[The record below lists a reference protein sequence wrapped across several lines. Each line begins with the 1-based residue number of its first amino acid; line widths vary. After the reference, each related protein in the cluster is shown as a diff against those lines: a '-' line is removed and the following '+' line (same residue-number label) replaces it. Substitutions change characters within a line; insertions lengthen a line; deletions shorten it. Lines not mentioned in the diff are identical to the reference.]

1 MGNRKSQRARDGLAD
16 EIAVATTPSVFFLP
30 LTTKSSGQGRRLHNA
45 VFKDRKDWPH
55 LRGKHLS
62 VAIAH
67 LAAARPDIS
76 AWHAVYVSPLD
87 TRRIEP
93 VESTAF
99 ITLEVDTTTWLVTSS
114 PRLWAA
120 ME

>member
-1 MGNRKSQRARDGLAD
+1 M
-16 EIAVATTPSVFFLP
+16 
-30 LTTKSSGQGRRLHNA
+30 
-45 VFKDRKDWPH
+45 FKDRKDWPH

-62 VAIAH
+62 VSIAH
-67 LAAARPDIS
+67 LAAARPDIPT
-76 AWHAVYVSPLD
+76 WRIFVSPLD
-87 TRRIEP
+87 TRRIVA

-114 PRLWAA
+114 PRLWAE